1 MIAKIEDHIVDITK
15 NIHKNVY
22 VGKFINIS
30 SAPILYGDT
39 INEVISQVEEFIRK
53 YNKEYG
59 K

>member
-1 MIAKIEDHIVDITK
+1 MIAKIEGYTIDITK
-15 NIHKNVY
+15 NIHKNTY

-39 INEVISQVEEFIRK
+39 IDEVISQVEEFIRK
-53 YNKEYG
+53 CNKEYG